1 LVEKLELI
9 ITLPFLPKVNTIKV
23 DMVDEFTWWNYIYIY
38 RGFFLLLS
46 LIYAVLQRLLKKITN
61 KNNKVIHLAS

>member
-1 LVEKLELI
+1 MNLHGG
-9 ITLPFLPKVNTIKV
+9 T
-23 DMVDEFTWWNYIYIY
+23 IYIY

>member
-23 DMVDEFTWWNYIYIY
+23 DMVDEFTWWNYIYIVVS
-38 RGFFLLLS
+38 FLLLS

>member
-9 ITLPFLPKVNTIKV
+9 INLPFLPKVNTIKV
-23 DMVDEFTWWNYIYIY
+23 DMVDEFTWWNYIYIVVS
-38 RGFFLLLS
+38 FLLLS